1 MSGSAY
7 GTNPS
12 GGEQELAFFD
22 GNKSS
27 SLQGDMGAT
36 QQSGGSDNPF
46 SNTSNM
52 QPMSTNSSNE
62 TSKQQEGGMVDYFK
76 KSLLLHSWFFI
87 VILHNHLDPVYK
99 YEILHGHIGSVFH
112 TVCDFSTRYGS
123 MCKNQ

>member
-1 MSGSAY
+1 MGKSGAVSCQRKTTKTISRPLMSGSAY

-52 QPMSTNSSNE
+52 QPIT
-62 TSKQQEGGMVDYFK
+62 F
-76 KSLLLHSWFFI
+76 WWI
-87 VILHNHLDPVYK
+87 P
-99 YEILHGHIGSVFH
+99 
-112 TVCDFSTRYGS
+112 
-123 MCKNQ
+123 